1 MLYFD
6 SDYMEGTH
14 PAILE
19 RLQAMNL
26 DKNTSYGLDE
36 FCESARNRIRE
47 ACQAPHA
54 NVQFLIGGTQTN
66 MVLIDAM
73 LKFNDGVIALDT
85 GHINVHE
92 SGAIEACGHKV
103 MPVKSKNGKFDIPAL
118 KVYLEAFYRET
129 TQVGIEHYV
138 MPKAIYISNPTE
150 LGTIYTKHEVE
161 QLRDIC
167 DQHSLYL
174 YMDGARMGYGLA
186 AHDNDLTLP
195 DIARLCDAFY
205 IGGTKVGALFGEAA
219 VVTNPDIKLTRGLI
233 KHRGAMLAKGWLL
246 GVQFDTLFT
255 DNLYFNIS
263 RNAIDQAMHLRQALF
278 HKGYEIY
285 IDSPTN
291 QQFIVIDNKKMEQ
304 LAHEVNYSYICP
316 VDENNSVIRF
326 ATSWATTRRQ
336 VDDLIALL

>member
-19 RLQAMNL
+19 KLQDINL

-36 FCESARNRIRE
+36 FCESARARIRK
-47 ACQAPHA
+47 ACECPDA
-54 NVQFLIGGTQTN
+54 NVQFLLGGTQTN

-73 LKFNDGVIALDT
+73 LKFNDGIIALDT

-103 MPVKSKNGKFDIPAL
+103 MPVEGKNGKIDIPAL
-118 KVYLEAFYRET
+118 ARYLEAFYRET
-129 TQVGIEHYV
+129 TEVGIEHYV
-138 MPKAIYISNPTE
+138 MPRAVYISNPTE
-150 LGTIYTKHEVE
+150 LGTIYTKQELE
-161 QLRDIC
+161 QLRVLC
-167 DQHSLYL
+167 DRHGLYL
-174 YMDGARMGYGLA
+174 YLDGARMGYGLMA
-186 AHDNDLTLP
+186 SGNDITLP

-219 VVTNPDIKLTRGLI
+219 IVTNPNIELTRGLI

-255 DNLYFNIS
+255 DDLYFKIS
-263 RNAIDQAMHLRQALF
+263 KNAIDQAMYLRKALTD
-278 HKGYEIY
+278 KGYKFY
-285 IDSPTN
+285 TDSPTN
-291 QQFIVIDNKKMEQ
+291 QQFIVIDNKKMEE
-304 LAHEVNYSYICP
+304 LAKEVNYSYICP
-316 VDENNSVIRF
+316 VDESDSVIRF
-326 ATSWATTRRQ
+326 ATSWATTRQQ
-336 VDDLIALL
+336 VDALIALL